1 MKTYNFKNFIIKR
14 LKNAFNFKS
23 IYFKSAMLSWTLII
37 ITVIMF
43 FFGIIPFQKDS
54 AINKMRS
61 ESKDIATSVAQVTAT
76 AIISED
82 YSFAVEHCMNVL
94 KGSHSIQSI
103 VITKND
109 GFSLLHT
116 KEEWSSKNLDSTWY
130 LLDNQ
135 QTEGYITKSRFGDF
149 DVFEYSHP
157 LIYSGINWG
166 WIHIENS
173 LDQYNEDFDTIYKRL
188 IALSLVLIAGGFLW
202 SFFFAS
208 RLVKPIHLVD
218 SVAQS
223 IASGNL
229 VSQIKMKSYTEIE
242 SLANSF
248 NLMSINLKRA
258 HDELESKVKERTIQ
272 LENSNRELE
281 NYKKHLENLVEER
294 TEEIKEVNDALIT
307 ENSKLISAETEIAN
321 QFNFLKTLLDTIPIP
336 IYILDSKACFTD
348 YNPAFEKHF
357 NKQKPDLLGN
367 SFYSLFADEDQEEFL
382 QKRNQ
387 LFKEGFLAFEK
398 RLNYSSNSSKD
409 LIFFESTSQS
419 AFGRTAGIVGVI
431 LDITEIKESER
442 KTLNAL
448 NAEKDLTELRTK
460 FFSHASHEFR
470 TPLTTIQ
477 SSVELISMLNPK
489 LFTQENN
496 PHVEQ
501 IFTSISYMQE
511 LLDDILTINKADTGK
526 FISNLEVLNL
536 FEFIN
541 SLKEEIESN
550 DKFNHQI
557 NLTGENKNQ
566 TIIGDKK
573 TLRLIFSNLITNSL
587 KYSPAHSTIGI
598 KVYQSDCY
606 MAVRITDNGIGIPI
620 EEQDHIFEPFFR
632 ASNAGDIKGTGLG
645 LSLVKKLVDQHQGSI
660 DFHSVPNKETEFIV
674 SLPMNVERIEKEES
688 NQLESSYK

>member
-1 MKTYNFKNFIIKR
+1 MNKLKANLIRNV
-14 LKNAFNFKS
+14 KNAFNYKS

-37 ITVIMF
+37 ATVIMF
-43 FFGIIPFQKDS
+43 FFGVIPFQKDA

-61 ESKDIATSVAQVTAT
+61 ECKDIATSVAQVTAT

-94 KGSHSIQSI
+94 RGSHSIKSI

-109 GFSLLHT
+109 GFSLLHK
-116 KEEWSSKNLDSTWY
+116 KEEWNTKLLDSTWY
-130 LLDNQ
+130 SLIEEEKVGN
-135 QTEGYITKSRFGDF
+135 IMKSRFEES
-149 DVFEYSHP
+149 DVFRYSYP
-157 LIYSGINWG
+157 LTYSGINWG

-188 IALSLVLIAGGFLW
+188 IALSAVLITLGFIL
-202 SFFFAS
+202 SFYFS
-208 RLVKPIHLVD
+208 NRLVKPILLVD
-218 SVAQS
+218 KVAQS
-223 IASGNL
+223 IADGDLSVRLN
-229 VSQIKMKSYTEIE
+229 MKSSTEIM
-242 SLANSF
+242 SLSDSF
-248 NLMSINLKRA
+248 NKMAINLKKA
-258 HDELESKVKERTIQ
+258 HDELESKVVERTNQ
-272 LENSNRELE
+272 LLQSNIELE
-281 NYKKHLENLVEER
+281 NYKRHLEKLVDER
-294 TEEIKEVNDALIT
+294 TEEIKDVNEALLN
-307 ENSKLISAETEIAN
+307 ENSKLLSAENEIAN

-357 NKQKPDLLGN
+357 NKQKPDLLGY
-367 SFYSLFADEDQEEFL
+367 SFYSLFTEEDQEEFRK
-382 QKRNQ
+382 KRNQ

-398 RLNYSSNSSKD
+398 RLNYSSDSSKD
-409 LIFFESTSQS
+409 LIFFESTSRS
-419 AFGRTAGIVGVI
+419 AFGKAAGIVGVI

-448 NAEKDLTELRTK
+448 NAEKELTELRTK

-489 LFTQENN
+489 LFTQDNN

-541 SLKEEIESN
+541 SLKEEVESN

-557 NLTGENKNQ
+557 NLTGENKSQ

-587 KYSPAHSTIGI
+587 KYSPAHSTISI

-620 EEQDHIFEPFFR
+620 EEQGHIFEPFFR
-632 ASNAGDIKGTGLG
+632 ASNAGDVKGTGLG
-645 LSLVKKLVDQHQGSI
+645 LSLVKKLVDQHQGTI

-674 SLPMNVERIEKEES
+674 SLPMNHERIEKEAGK
-688 NQLESSYK
+688 QLLTSYK

>member
-1 MKTYNFKNFIIKR
+1 MNKLKANLIRNV
-14 LKNAFNFKS
+14 KNAFNYKS

-37 ITVIMF
+37 ATVIMF
-43 FFGIIPFQKDS
+43 FFGVIPFQKDA

-61 ESKDIATSVAQVTAT
+61 ECKDIATSVAQVTAT

-94 KGSHSIQSI
+94 RGSHSIKSI

-109 GFSLLHT
+109 GFSLLHK
-116 KEEWSSKNLDSTWY
+116 KEEWNTKMLDSTWY
-130 LLDNQ
+130 SLIEEEKVGN
-135 QTEGYITKSRFGDF
+135 IMKSRFEES
-149 DVFEYSHP
+149 DVFRYSYP
-157 LIYSGINWG
+157 LTYSGINWG

-188 IALSLVLIAGGFLW
+188 IALSAVLITLGFIL
-202 SFFFAS
+202 SFYFS
-208 RLVKPIHLVD
+208 NRLVKPILLVD
-218 SVAQS
+218 KVAQS
-223 IASGNL
+223 IADGDLSVRLN
-229 VSQIKMKSYTEIE
+229 MKSSTEIM
-242 SLANSF
+242 SLSDSF
-248 NLMSINLKRA
+248 NKMAINLKKA
-258 HDELESKVKERTIQ
+258 HDELESKVVERTNQ
-272 LENSNRELE
+272 LLQSNIELE
-281 NYKKHLENLVEER
+281 NYKRHLEKLVDER
-294 TEEIKEVNDALIT
+294 TEEIKDVNEALLN
-307 ENSKLISAETEIAN
+307 ENSKLLSAENEIAN

-357 NKQKPDLLGN
+357 NKQKPDLLGY
-367 SFYSLFADEDQEEFL
+367 SFYSLFAEEDQEEFRK
-382 QKRNQ
+382 KRNQ

-398 RLNYSSNSSKD
+398 RLNYSSDSSKD
-409 LIFFESTSQS
+409 LIFFESTSRS
-419 AFGRTAGIVGVI
+419 AFGKAAGIVGVI

-448 NAEKDLTELRTK
+448 KAEKELTELRTK

-489 LFTQENN
+489 LFTQDNN

-541 SLKEEIESN
+541 SLKEEVESN

-557 NLTGENKNQ
+557 NLTGENKSQ

-587 KYSPAHSTIGI
+587 KYSPAHSTISI

-620 EEQDHIFEPFFR
+620 EEQGHIFEPFFR
-632 ASNAGDIKGTGLG
+632 ASNAGDVKGTGLG
-645 LSLVKKLVDQHQGSI
+645 LSLVKKLVDQHQGTI

-674 SLPMNVERIEKEES
+674 SLPMNQERIEKEAGK
-688 NQLESSYK
+688 QLLTSYK

>member
-1 MKTYNFKNFIIKR
+1 MKKYNLKNIIIKR

-37 ITVIMF
+37 ITVVMF

-54 AINKMRS
+54 AINKMCS

-94 KGSHSIQSI
+94 KGSHTIQSI

-173 LDQYNEDFDTIYKRL
+173 LDQYNEDFNTIYKRL
-188 IALSLVLIAGGFLW
+188 IALSALLIALGFIL
-202 SFFFAS
+202 SFYFS
-208 RLVKPIHLVD
+208 NKLVKPLLLVD

-229 VSQIKMKSYTEIE
+229 DSQIKMKSYTEIE

-258 HDELESKVKERTIQ
+258 HDELESKVKERTNQ
-272 LENSNRELE
+272 LTQSNIELE
-281 NYKKHLENLVEER
+281 NYKKHLERLVDER
-294 TEEIKEVNDALIT
+294 TEEIKDVNEALVN
-307 ENSKLISAETEIAN
+307 ENNKLLSAENEIAN

-336 IYILDSKACFTD
+336 IYILDSKACFTE

-357 NKQKPDLLGN
+357 NKQKPALLGD
-367 SFYSLFADEDQEEFL
+367 SFYSLFDEEDQEEFR

-419 AFGRTAGIVGVI
+419 AFGKAAGIVGVI

-448 NAEKDLTELRTK
+448 NAEKELTELRTK

-489 LFTQENN
+489 LFTQKNN
-496 PHVEQ
+496 PHIEQ

-557 NLTGENKNQ
+557 NLTCDNRNQ

-573 TLRLIFSNLITNSL
+573 TLRLIFSNIITNSL
-587 KYSPAHSTIGI
+587 KYSPAYSTIGI
-598 KVYQSDCY
+598 KIYQSDCH

-632 ASNAGDIKGTGLG
+632 ASNAGEIKGTGLG
-645 LSLVKKLVDQHQGSI
+645 LSLVKKLIDQHKGTI

-674 SLPMNVERIEKEES
+674 SLPMNIENIPQES

>member
-1 MKTYNFKNFIIKR
+1 MKKYNLKNIIIKR
-14 LKNAFNFKS
+14 LKNPFNFKR
-23 IYFKSAMLSWTLII
+23 IYFKSAMLSWTLLII
-37 ITVIMF
+37 AVVMF

-54 AINKMRS
+54 AINKMCS

-94 KGSHSIQSI
+94 KGSHTIQSI

-173 LDQYNEDFDTIYKRL
+173 LDQYNEDFNTIYKRL
-188 IALSLVLIAGGFLW
+188 IALSALLIALGFIL
-202 SFFFAS
+202 SFYFS
-208 RLVKPIHLVD
+208 NKLVKPLLLVD

-229 VSQIKMKSYTEIE
+229 DSQIKMKSYTEIE

-258 HDELESKVKERTIQ
+258 HDELESKVKERTNQ
-272 LENSNRELE
+272 LTQSNIELE
-281 NYKKHLENLVEER
+281 NYKKHLERLVDER
-294 TEEIKEVNDALIT
+294 TEEIKDVNEALVN
-307 ENSKLISAETEIAN
+307 ENNKLLSAENEIAN

-336 IYILDSKACFTD
+336 IYILDSKACFTE

-357 NKQKPDLLGN
+357 NKQKPALLGD
-367 SFYSLFADEDQEEFL
+367 SFYSLFDEEDQEEFR

-419 AFGRTAGIVGVI
+419 AFGKAAGIVGVI

-448 NAEKDLTELRTK
+448 NAEKELTELRTK

-489 LFTQENN
+489 LFTQKNN
-496 PHVEQ
+496 PHIEQ

-557 NLTGENKNQ
+557 NLTCDNRNQ

-573 TLRLIFSNLITNSL
+573 TLRLIFSNIITNSL
-587 KYSPAHSTIGI
+587 KYSPAYSTIGI
-598 KVYQSDCY
+598 KIYQSDCH

-632 ASNAGDIKGTGLG
+632 ASNAGEIKGTGLG
-645 LSLVKKLVDQHQGSI
+645 LSLVKKLIDQHKGTI

-674 SLPMNVERIEKEES
+674 SLPMNIENIPQES

>member
-1 MKTYNFKNFIIKR
+1 MKKYNLKNIIIKR

-37 ITVIMF
+37 ITVVMF
-43 FFGIIPFQKDS
+43 FFGIIPFHKDS
-54 AINKMRS
+54 AINKMCS

-94 KGSHSIQSI
+94 KGSHTIQSI

-173 LDQYNEDFDTIYKRL
+173 LDQYNEDFNTIYKRL
-188 IALSLVLIAGGFLW
+188 IALSALLIALGFIL
-202 SFFFAS
+202 SFYFS
-208 RLVKPIHLVD
+208 NKLVKPLLLVD

-229 VSQIKMKSYTEIE
+229 DSQIKMKSYTEIE

-258 HDELESKVKERTIQ
+258 HDELESKVKERTNQ
-272 LENSNRELE
+272 LTQSNIELE
-281 NYKKHLENLVEER
+281 NYKKHLERLVDER
-294 TEEIKEVNDALIT
+294 TEEIKDVNEALVN
-307 ENSKLISAETEIAN
+307 ENNKLLSAENEIAN

-336 IYILDSKACFTD
+336 IYILDSKACFTE

-357 NKQKPDLLGN
+357 NKQKPALLGD
-367 SFYSLFADEDQEEFL
+367 SFYSLFDEEDQEEFR

-419 AFGRTAGIVGVI
+419 AFGKAAGIVGVI

-448 NAEKDLTELRTK
+448 NAEKELTELRTK

-489 LFTQENN
+489 LFTQKNN
-496 PHVEQ
+496 PHIEQ

-557 NLTGENKNQ
+557 NLTCDNRNQ

-573 TLRLIFSNLITNSL
+573 TLRLIFSNIITNSL
-587 KYSPAHSTIGI
+587 KYSPAYSTIGI
-598 KVYQSDCY
+598 KIYQSDCH

-632 ASNAGDIKGTGLG
+632 ASNAGEIKGTGLG
-645 LSLVKKLVDQHQGSI
+645 LSLVKKLIDQHKGTI

-674 SLPMNVERIEKEES
+674 SLPMNIENIPQES

>member
-1 MKTYNFKNFIIKR
+1 MKKYNLKNIIIKR

-37 ITVIMF
+37 ITVVMF

-54 AINKMRS
+54 AINKMCS

-94 KGSHSIQSI
+94 KGTHTIQSI

-173 LDQYNEDFDTIYKRL
+173 LDQYNEDFNTIYKRL
-188 IALSLVLIAGGFLW
+188 IALSALLIALGFIL
-202 SFFFAS
+202 SFYFS
-208 RLVKPIHLVD
+208 NKLVKPLLLVD

-229 VSQIKMKSYTEIE
+229 DSQIKMKSYTEIE

-258 HDELESKVKERTIQ
+258 HDELESKVKERTNQ
-272 LENSNRELE
+272 LTQSNIELE
-281 NYKKHLENLVEER
+281 NYKKHLERLVDER
-294 TEEIKEVNDALIT
+294 TEEIKDVNEALVN
-307 ENSKLISAETEIAN
+307 ENNKLLSAENEIAN

-336 IYILDSKACFTD
+336 IYILDSKACFTE

-357 NKQKPDLLGN
+357 NKQKPALLGD
-367 SFYSLFADEDQEEFL
+367 SFYSLFDEEDQEEFR

-419 AFGRTAGIVGVI
+419 AFGKAAGIVGVI

-448 NAEKDLTELRTK
+448 NAEKELTELRTK

-489 LFTQENN
+489 LFTQKNN
-496 PHVEQ
+496 PHIEQ

-557 NLTGENKNQ
+557 NLTCDNRNQ

-573 TLRLIFSNLITNSL
+573 TLRLIFSNIITNSL
-587 KYSPAHSTIGI
+587 KYSPAYSTIGI
-598 KVYQSDCY
+598 KIYQSDCH

-632 ASNAGDIKGTGLG
+632 ASNAGEIKGTGLG
-645 LSLVKKLVDQHQGSI
+645 LSLVKKLIDQHKGTI

-674 SLPMNVERIEKEES
+674 SLPMNIENIPQES